1 MQGDRK
7 ELHLKILL
15 NLGITL
21 FWILALILLGPVLF
35 RFFLPVFIAWFIAL
49 LANPLVSFL
58 ERRIKIMRKHG
69 SMLVIAVVLIL
80 IASML
85 SLLLWWLVSEIRG
98 WLVNLPE
105 LYQTIIV
112 NLQMA
117 LSSLSERFHFLP
129 ENIDTLW
136 SDGKLNDYILS
147 ALNSIK
153 VSPIQKVGSLAG
165 SIADGL
171 VISVLT
177 IMLSYFFVAD
187 RDKIAEMFGK
197 YMPDGIKN
205 IWNMTKRIVVSAIG
219 GYLKACFKIMV
230 IMFGILLIFL
240 LALRVEY
247 AALIALF
254 TAVMDFLPFIGT
266 GTILCPWALYNL
278 LIGNYIRAIILMAAY
293 FVTLIAHRLLEPKLV
308 GDSVGISPFL
318 TLISMFIGYRLIGM
332 LGLIVG
338 IPAGMLL
345 KALIEEGIFE
355 SQIRGIR
362 ILAEDIREYRKY

>member
-1 MQGDRK
+1 MQENRK
-7 ELHLKILL
+7 ELHQKILL

-21 FWILALILLGPVLF
+21 FWILAIVLLGPRLI
-35 RFFLPVFIAWFIAL
+35 RFFLPLFIAWFIAL

-58 ERRIKIMRKHG
+58 ERRIKLMRKHG
-69 SMLVIAVVLIL
+69 SMLVIAMVLIL

-85 SLLLWWLVSEIRG
+85 SLLVWWLVAEIRG

-105 LYQTIIV
+105 LYQTIMT
-112 NLQMA
+112 NLQ
-117 LSSLSERFHFLP
+117 SSLSTLPERFHFLP
-129 ENIDTLW
+129 ENLDTLW
-136 SDGKLNDYILS
+136 SDGKINDYILS

-153 VSPIQKVGSLAG
+153 VSPIQTVGGLAG

-171 VISVLT
+171 VLSILT

-187 RDKIAEMFGK
+187 RNKIAEMFGK
-197 YMPDGIKN
+197 YMPDSIKN
-205 IWNMTKRIVVSAIG
+205 IWKMTKKIMVSAVG
-219 GYLKACFKIMV
+219 GYLKACFKIMI
-230 IMFGILLIFL
+230 IMFGILLVFL

-254 TAVMDFLPFIGT
+254 TALMDFLPFIGT

-278 LIGNYIRAIILMAAY
+278 LIGNYVRAIILLIAY

-318 TLISMFIGYRLIGM
+318 TLISMFIGYRMIGM

-338 IPAGMLL
+338 IPVGMLI
-345 KALIEEGIFE
+345 KALVEEGIFE
-355 SQIRGIR
+355 SQIRGIK